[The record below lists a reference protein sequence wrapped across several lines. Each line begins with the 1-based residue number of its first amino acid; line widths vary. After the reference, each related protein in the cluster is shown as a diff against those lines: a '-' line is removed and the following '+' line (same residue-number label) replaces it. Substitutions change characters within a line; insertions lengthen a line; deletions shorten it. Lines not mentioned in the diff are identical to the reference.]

1 MKMKAVGFYKPMW
14 EALDVELSEN
24 SVAEQLLQSAT
35 LMLQKH
41 RAKHE
46 GICAREG
53 THKNAH
59 SRLRHSH
66 NWRCPGA
73 PQLATFNQV

>member
-41 RAKHE
+41 RAKQ
-46 GICAREG
+46 GQ
-53 THKNAH
+53 T
-59 SRLRHSH
+59 
-66 NWRCPGA
+66 
-73 PQLATFNQV
+73 